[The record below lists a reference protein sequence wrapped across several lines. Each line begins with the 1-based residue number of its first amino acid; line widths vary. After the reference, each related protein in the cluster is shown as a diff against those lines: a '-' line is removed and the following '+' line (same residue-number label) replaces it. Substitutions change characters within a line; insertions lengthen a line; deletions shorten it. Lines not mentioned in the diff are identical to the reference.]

1 MRVLLLSVCLTL
13 SACAA
18 SNWVNPR
25 NPAADL
31 QADTAACEKEVQRMA
46 RFAQLGNP
54 AVSQRS
60 CVGPASCVSQEE
72 AQSMQV
78 LAEAVSA
85 KKRCMAARG
94 WRQA

>member
-1 MRVLLLSVCLTL
+1 MRVPLL
-13 SACAA
+13 SACLALCACA
-18 SNWVNPR
+18 SPNWVNPR

-31 QADTAACEKEVQRMA
+31 QADTAACEKDVQRMA
-46 RFAQLGNP
+46 RFAQLGSP

-60 CVGPASCVSQEE
+60 CMGPASCVSQED

-94 WRQA
+94 WRQG

>member
-1 MRVLLLSVCLTL
+1 MRVLLLSVCLAL
-13 SACAA
+13 SACA
-18 SNWVNPR
+18 SPNWVNPR

-31 QADTAACEKEVQRMA
+31 QTDTVACEKEVQRMA

-54 AVSQRS
+54 ALSQRS
-60 CVGPASCVSQEE
+60 CMGPASCVSQEE
-72 AQSMQV
+72 AQSMQL

-85 KKRCMAARG
+85 RKRCMAQRG